1 MDLVFDIETDDLKA
15 TLVHCIVAQDMDSGE
30 IYKFPPDKLKEGYD
44 MLANADTLIGHNI
57 IAFDIPVCERLLGTD
72 FSKCEVVDTLVRN
85 NKKIYMLG
93 FNNKDNTKYFE
104 DKERYLNLTRSHKMK
119 MLSEN

>member
-1 MDLVFDIETDDLKA
+1 MLTKA
-15 TLVHCIVAQDMDSGE
+15 KASAKVI
-30 IYKFPPDKLKEGYD
+30 
-44 MLANADTLIGHNI
+44 
-57 IAFDIPVCERLLGTD
+57 
-72 FSKCEVVDTLVRN
+72 DTLVSN